1 MSTFA
6 IYYKDYVSDENQI
19 FPTMSFTMTRG
30 NDKLCDKILNERSIE
45 KNLPNKILITRL
57 YELVNSPKHFPI
69 LGFVDIFKDEEN
81 NFFSRITLS
90 DEFKEDEGVFRDLES
105 NANEFSLKMR
115 PKLGFCKNLNDFS

>member
-6 IYYKDYVSDENQI
+6 IYYKDHVSDENQI
-19 FPTMSFTMTRG
+19 FPTMSYTMTRG

-45 KNLPNKILITRL
+45 KNLPNKILIARL
-57 YELVNSPKHFPI
+57 YELVNSPNHFPI
-69 LGFVDIFKDEEN
+69 LGFVDIFKDEKD

-90 DEFKEDEGVFRDLES
+90 DEFKEDEGIFHDLES
-105 NANEFSLKMR
+105 NANEVSLKIH